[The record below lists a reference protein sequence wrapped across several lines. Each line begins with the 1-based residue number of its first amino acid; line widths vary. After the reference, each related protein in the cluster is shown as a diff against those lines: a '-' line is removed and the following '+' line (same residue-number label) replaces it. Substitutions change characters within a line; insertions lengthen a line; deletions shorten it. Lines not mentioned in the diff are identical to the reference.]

1 MVLTALSLSVFCA
14 SHCLAQQNQGAATP
28 AMQGLASQGLHPGK
42 PYLTPG
48 DKTYLIGTQDGNFPD
63 LGSHVKGEM
72 GGLWLHPIKLVD
84 GFWLKLADAADKKES
99 WLMQAKD
106 FINYPYGNRFLYAPV
121 LNGIDIE
128 RLQYCPQGK
137 QGVVITCTLYN
148 ASARERRLNLDF
160 VVKTDLS
167 PVWFS
172 KENNILDA
180 PDALHWNDAGQLFT
194 ASDQQHPWFA
204 AWGASLPAIA
214 HTEGAK
220 TPIETQGQGKAAAT
234 TYQLSLKAG
243 ETKTLHF
250 VIAGSTEN
258 SEAALAACQDLL
270 KNGDKLLKEKK
281 AYYASILQRARIA
294 IPDKKLQQAYTWGKL
309 NTEWLVCDLP
319 ATGRFLGAGAVEYP
333 WLFGCDNFYALQGVV
348 ETGDFNLAKS
358 TLRAIKNVSEKVNGN
373 GRIIHEMSTNGIVGN
388 KGNSQ
393 ETAQFPIAV
402 WKVFQWTGDREFL
415 EEMYPAVQKAIDWL
429 LTEKDQNG
437 NLFPEGYGIME
448 VKGLNAE
455 LIDVAVYTQQAL
467 EATSQ
472 MASLFNE
479 PVAQKD
485 YTQKAA
491 LLKSRIN
498 TVFWDKEQGSY
509 CDFYG
514 SREQAMQTAKGAI
527 EQLQAATTSGK
538 VNPATAERQQFYKDL
553 LAKFAMLP
561 EGTMKGW
568 FTNKNWVISTPMET
582 GIAPSNQAIGLL
594 DKVRRE
600 HCGEYGPYL
609 SAVEKQSM
617 MTIATGVQA
626 MAECQYGRI
635 DQGLWYVDRIVQT
648 FGRVLPGSISEMM
661 PDYGCPVQA
670 WTIYGLASPLVTKI
684 FGINPDAANRTIA
697 FTPNLPSN
705 WNKIQITNLPVG
717 NTAITFGVLKKD
729 RSIEY
734 RLSSSQ
740 KGWVYTL
747 QVKGLAG
754 KKYLLNGKTRIAATD
769 EIRFTGLSNR
779 VVVFK

>member
-1 MVLTALSLSVFCA
+1 
-14 SHCLAQQNQGAATP
+14 
-28 AMQGLASQGLHPGK
+28 
-42 PYLTPG
+42 
-48 DKTYLIGTQDGNFPD
+48 QDGDFPD

-84 GFWLKLADAADKKES
+84 GFWLKLTDAANNNES
-99 WLMQAKD
+99 WLPTAKD
-106 FINYPYGNRFLYAPV
+106 FINYPYGNRFLYPS
-121 LNGIDIE
+121 LLDGISVE

-137 QGVVITCTLYN
+137 QGVDVRYTLHN
-148 ASARERRLNLDF
+148 GSDRERQLKVDF

-180 PDALHWNDAGQLFT
+180 PDTLHWDDASRLFT
-194 ASDQQHPWFA
+194 AGDKQHPWFA
-204 AWGASLPAIA
+204 AWGASLPEIA
-214 HTEGAK
+214 HRETAK
-220 TPIETQGQGKAAAT
+220 TPVETQGQGRAAVT
-234 TYQLSLKAG
+234 TYHLVVKAG
-243 ETKTLHF
+243 ETKTISF
-250 VIAGSTEN
+250 VIAGSSQNRED
-258 SEAALAACQDLL
+258 ALAACKDLL
-270 KNGDKLLKEKK
+270 KNGEPLLKEKM
-281 AYYASILQRARIA
+281 AYYASILQRARIE

-319 ATGRFLGAGAVEYP
+319 STGRFLGAGAIEYP

-348 ETGDFNLAKS
+348 ETGDFNLAKT
-358 TLRAIKNVSEKVNGN
+358 TLRAIKNVSERVNGN
-373 GRIIHEMSTNGIVGN
+373 GRIIHEMSTNGLVGN

-402 WKVFQWTGDREFL
+402 WKVFQWTGDKEFL
-415 EEMYPAVQKAIDWL
+415 KEMYPSVKKGLTWL

-467 EATSQ
+467 EVAAQ
-472 MASLFNE
+472 MAGVFNE
-479 PVAQKD
+479 PAAQKD
-485 YTQKAA
+485 YAQKAA
-491 LLKSRIN
+491 LLKDRIN
-498 TVFWDKEQGSY
+498 TLFWDKEQGSY
-509 CDFYG
+509 CDFFG
-514 SREQAMQTAKGAI
+514 TREQAMQTAKGAI
-527 EQLQAATTSGK
+527 EQLQAATASGK
-538 VNPATAERQQFYKDL
+538 ITPAITERQKFYKGL
-553 LAKFAMLP
+553 LQTFSQLP

-582 GIAPSNQAIGLL
+582 GIAPLDQAIPLL

-635 DQGLWYVDRIVQT
+635 DEGLWYVDRIVQT

-684 FGINPDAANRTIA
+684 FGITPDAANRTIT
-697 FTPNLPSN
+697 FTPNLPAS
-705 WNKIQITNLPVG
+705 WNKIQMTGLPVG
-717 NTAITFGVLKKD
+717 STTITFGIVKKAK
-729 RSIEY
+729 SVEY
-734 RLSSSQ
+734 RLSASEE
-740 KGWVYTL
+740 GWVYTL
-747 QVKGLAG
+747 HVKGLAS
-754 KKYLLNGKTRIAATD
+754 KKYVLNGKKSIAATD
-769 EIRFTGLSNR
+769 EIRFTGTSNR
-779 VVVFK
+779 IVVLK